1 MASAR
6 LSGWRRAQRGERE
19 NRPRAGAEERR
30 ASEGLVFGVFVE
42 RASERASGVRALLLG
57 RRSFW
62 FCGVVQGGV
71 RWEGARLACVRRR
84 RYHSVCRSEE
94 SSVGRK

>member
-1 MASAR
+1 MASAPLR
-6 LSGWRRAQRGERE
+6 VASGAGAREKIGQGPGRRRGER
-19 NRPRAGAEERR
+19 GGFGFRR
-30 ASEGLVFGVFVE
+30 GE
-42 RASERASGVRALLLG
+42 SERASGVRALLRR

-71 RWEGARLACVRRR
+71 RCKGARLAFVRRR